1 MCYESL
7 LGLRDCT
14 LTDPIT
20 GLYIDTLGITSPLLD
35 QFITSQYQTGVEL
48 FEDKR
53 SLAWRKVSS
62 DFISRLSPMMKADTI
77 IDSMR
82 IGQVLTN
89 SSNTDTALGAGN
101 YGGIRVKI
109 DPNST
114 SFLTFNLSDFS
125 IAIPAASVD
134 TEVLV
139 FDMTTGLKIDSFI
152 YSVGSVDQYINKN
165 FKAKRRKADL
175 AFVYES
181 LVDTY
186 RFTVKKGSCTD
197 CGGNIKDAHI
207 CPFVDASGIQLT
219 TDGTTI
225 LTSSSAKYTQ
235 GMSLV
240 YNVNCDRDSWLCSI
254 GSLLSL
260 ALAYGTA
267 VEIYDYALTIS
278 PTKRVNTAVTITI
291 DQLTQA
297 RSIAA
302 DKYNIELQSV
312 LQNMR
317 LPNDVHCFDCQRNI
331 KYVTAL
337 P

>member
-7 LGLRDCT
+7 LGLKDCT

-53 SLAWRKVSS
+53 SLAWRKISS

-89 SSNTDTALGAGN
+89 SSNVDPALGAGN

-109 DPNST
+109 DPNSS
-114 SFLTFNLSDFS
+114 SFLAFNLSDFS
-125 IAIPAASVD
+125 IAIPASSVN
-134 TEVLV
+134 TSILV
-139 FDMTTGLKIDSFI
+139 FDMTTGLKIDTFT
-152 YSVGSVDQYINKN
+152 YAVGSVDQYINKN
-165 FKAKRRKADL
+165 YFAKRRKADL

-186 RFTVKKGSCTD
+186 RLTVKKGSCTD

-225 LTSSSAKYTQ
+225 LSSNVAKYTQ

-240 YNVNCDRDSWLCSI
+240 YNVNCDRESWLCSI

-260 ALAYGTA
+260 VLAYGTA

-278 PTKRVNTAVTITI
+278 PTKRVNTAVSVTI

-302 DKYNIELQSV
+302 DKYNIELQTV

-331 KYVTAL
+331 KYITAL

>member
-1 MCYESL
+1 
-7 LGLRDCT
+7 
-14 LTDPIT
+14 
-20 GLYIDTLGITSPLLD
+20 
-35 QFITSQYQTGVEL
+35 
-48 FEDKR
+48 
-53 SLAWRKVSS
+53 
-62 DFISRLSPMMKADTI
+62 
-77 IDSMR
+77 
-82 IGQVLTN
+82 
-89 SSNTDTALGAGN
+89 
-101 YGGIRVKI
+101 
-109 DPNST
+109 
-114 SFLTFNLSDFS
+114 
-125 IAIPAASVD
+125 
-134 TEVLV
+134 
-139 FDMTTGLKIDSFI
+139 MTTGLKIDTFT
-152 YSVGSVDQYINKN
+152 YAVGSVDQYINKN

-278 PTKRVNTAVTITI
+278 PTKRVNTAVSVTVE
-291 DQLTQA
+291 QLTQA

>member
-7 LGLRDCT
+7 LGLKNCT
-14 LTDPIT
+14 TEPIT
-20 GLYIDTLGITSPLLD
+20 GLYIDSLGITSPLLD

-62 DFISRLSPMMKADTI
+62 DFISRLSPMMKADTV
-77 IDSMR
+77 IDSQR

-89 SSNTDTALGAGN
+89 SSNTDLALGVGN
-101 YGGIRVKI
+101 YAGIRIKI
-109 DPNST
+109 DPNSS

-125 IAIPAASVD
+125 IAIPSSSVD
-134 TEVLV
+134 TPILV
-139 FDMTTGLKIDSFI
+139 FDMTTGLIVDSFM

-165 FKAKRRKADL
+165 FKAKRRKLDL

-181 LVDTY
+181 LDDTY

-197 CGGNIKDAHI
+197 CGGNIKEAHI
-207 CPFVDASGIQLT
+207 CPFVDAIGIQLT
-219 TDGTTI
+219 TDGTSV
-225 LTSSSAKYTQ
+225 LSSTSAKYTQ
-235 GMSLV
+235 GMSMI

-267 VEIYDYALTIS
+267 VEVYDYALTIS
-278 PTKRVNTAVTITI
+278 PTKRVNTAVSVTVE
-291 DQLTQA
+291 QLTQA

-302 DKYNIELQSV
+302 DKYNIELQTV

-317 LPNDVHCFDCQRNI
+317 LPNDVHCFDCQKNI

>member
-20 GLYIDTLGITSPLLD
+20 GLYIDTLGITSQLLD
-35 QFITSQYQTGVEL
+35 QFHTGQYQTGVEL
-48 FEDKR
+48 LQDKR

-109 DPNST
+109 DPNSS

-125 IAIPAASVD
+125 IAIPATSVD

-219 TDGTTI
+219 TDATTI

-278 PTKRVNTAVTITI
+278 PTKRVNTAVTVTI